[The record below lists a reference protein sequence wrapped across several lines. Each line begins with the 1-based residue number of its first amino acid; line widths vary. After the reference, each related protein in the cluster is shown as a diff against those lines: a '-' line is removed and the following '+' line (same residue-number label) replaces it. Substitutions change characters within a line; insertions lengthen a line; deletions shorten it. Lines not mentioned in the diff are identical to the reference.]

1 MVLKE
6 KTGDKKI
13 KLLPSYSEG
22 VKHMAAWNTGNNAI
36 LYTTDAV
43 TNEMITKRDQSI
55 KDAKVSP
62 LLGFT
67 FDQSKVKS
75 EISNLSNVMSQYLD
89 QLNTGSV
96 DPVQTLPKLKAELK
110 KAGYDKV
117 QKEMQSQYDTYL
129 KNK

>member
-1 MVLKE
+1 
-6 KTGDKKI
+6 
-13 KLLPSYSEG
+13 
-22 VKHMAAWNTGNNAI
+22 
-36 LYTTDAV
+36 
-43 TNEMITKRDQSI
+43 
-55 KDAKVSP
+55 
-62 LLGFT
+62 
-67 FDQSKVKS
+67 
-75 EISNLSNVMSQYLD
+75 MSQYLD